1 MIKLHLATNSSYD
14 KWKRSN
20 KGDSTVI
27 VQVS

>member
-14 KWKRSN
+14 KWQQST
-20 KGDSTVI
+20 KGDSTLI